1 MDFGQFYLYKN
12 GTLAAISE
20 PAEQEVGLAVADSFL
35 VENGAMR
42 GRKLHEDRFRAG
54 VAETSPEYAEE
65 LDRFFEQAFELVPK
79 QGRWWP
85 RFELHLGAQS
95 PNQLYLRLR
104 AAPEPLGNATLWTL
118 NEPDP
123 RSNPSIKGP
132 DLSLGQQ
139 LRRKAKMH
147 GADEAVLLDSNG
159 NIAEGA
165 LSSLVWWRGETL
177 CAPSDSITW
186 LPSVT
191 RTLVLEIAKQSG
203 VEVRFEEA
211 RPESLIGCEVW
222 LLSALNG
229 IRPVT
234 NWVDLAGELSK
245 PTHVDSF
252 SKRLRLFTE
261 QIL

>member
-1 MDFGQFYLYKN
+1 MDFGQFYLYKD
-12 GTLAAISE
+12 GTLGAISE

-42 GRKLHEDRFRAG
+42 GRKLHEERFRAG
-54 VAETSPEYAEE
+54 VAATSPEYLSE
-65 LDRFFEQAFELVPK
+65 LDRFFELAFALVPRA
-79 QGRWWP
+79 GRWWP

-104 AAPEPLGNATLWTL
+104 EAPEPLSEAALWTL
-118 NEPDP
+118 NEKDP

-147 GADEAVLLDSNG
+147 GADEAVLLSEEG
-159 NIAEGA
+159 FIAEGA
-165 LSSLVWWRGETL
+165 LSSLVWWRGDVL
-177 CAPSDSITW
+177 CAPGDSINW

-191 RTLVLEIAKQSG
+191 RSLVFEIAKQCDT
-203 VEVRFEEA
+203 EVHFEEA
-211 RPESLIGCEVW
+211 KPESLIGCEIW

-234 NWVDLAGELSK
+234 SWVNLGGELGE
-245 PTHVDSF
+245 PAHIDAF
-252 SKRLRLFTE
+252 SKRLRLFSD
-261 QIL
+261 QLD